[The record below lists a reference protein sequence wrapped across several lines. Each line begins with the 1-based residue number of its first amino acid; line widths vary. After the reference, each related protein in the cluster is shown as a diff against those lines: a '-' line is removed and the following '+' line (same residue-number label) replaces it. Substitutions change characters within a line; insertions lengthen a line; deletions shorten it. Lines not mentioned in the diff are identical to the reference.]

1 MGVHVIK
8 LPDVGEGVAE
18 AEFVELHIKP
28 GDEVEPDQNLADVMT
43 DKATVEIPS
52 PRKGKVLWIG
62 PAVGE
67 IVAVGSEIIKLEVEG
82 AGNTK
87 EDSTSAAAT
96 APAEEKAP
104 VAEESPAPEPK
115 AAPAPTPKAEPAPV
129 QAQPAAARLV
139 DLPRARD
146 VNDKPL
152 ASPAVRARAR
162 AQGVDLQFVYGTG
175 PAGRIT
181 HEDLDS
187 YISGQ
192 SPAKVSGGSGATFAP
207 DTSVEEVKVIGLRR
221 KIAEKMQESKRRIPH
236 ITYVEEVDVTALED
250 LRAHMN
256 AGRGDRP
263 KLTVLPYLMRAMV
276 LTLRKFPHINARFD
290 DDAGVVHRYGGA
302 HIGIATQTDNGLI
315 VPVIRHAEANDVWQ
329 NAAEVL
335 RLSSAAR
342 DGSAK
347 REELSGSTITITSL
361 GPMGGLVT
369 TPVINHP
376 EVAIVGVNKI
386 QTLPRYDANG
396 HVVPR
401 KLMNLSSGFD
411 HRIVDGWDAAEFV
424 QSIKAYL
431 ENPATLFI

>member
-18 AEFVELHIKP
+18 AEFVELHVKV
-28 GDEVEPDQNLADVMT
+28 GDMVEPDDNLADVMT

-62 PAVGE
+62 ADVGE
-67 IVAVGSEIIKLEVEG
+67 VIAVGSEIIKLEVEG
-82 AGNTK
+82 AGNTT
-87 EDSTSAAAT
+87 ETAD
-96 APAEEKAP
+96 APAPAREEP
-104 VAEESPAPEPK
+104 AEAEAPAPEPQ
-115 AAPAPTPKAEPAPV
+115 AEPAPKPEP
-129 QAQPAAARLV
+129 APAPKPMPAAARVV
-139 DLPRARD
+139 DLPRARAE
-146 VNDKPL
+146 NDKPL

-162 AQGVDLQFVYGTG
+162 ARGVDLQFVYGTG

-181 HEDLDS
+181 HEDLDA
-187 YISGQ
+187 YMDGQ
-192 SPAKVSGGSGATFAP
+192 VAAKTPGGSSGGTFAP
-207 DTSVEEVKVIGLRR
+207 DPSVEEVKVIGLRR

-236 ITYVEEVDVTALED
+236 ITYVEEIDVTALED

-256 AGRGDRP
+256 ASRGDKP
-263 KLTVLPYLMRAMV
+263 KLTVLPFLMRALV
-276 LTLRKFPHINARFD
+276 LTLKRFPQVNARYD
-290 DDAGVVHRYGGA
+290 DDAGVVYRYGAA

-315 VPVIRHAEANDVWQ
+315 VPVIRHAEANDVWE

-335 RLSSAAR
+335 RLSGAAR

-386 QTLPRYDANG
+386 QTLPRYDAHG

-424 QSIKAYL
+424 QSIKGYL